1 MKPLLDLERGECRWP
16 VTDTKPY
23 LFCAEP
29 RDGESSYCACHKAMS
44 VAEAQP
50 QPLTDR
56 AADFLAGPSRPRP
69 AKANGPRM
77 PVDHVMRTNRCA
89 SKTAWGMP

>member
-16 VTDTKPY
+16 VTDTKPF
-23 LFCAEP
+23 LFCSEP
-29 RDGESSYCACHKAMS
+29 QADESSYCACHKAMS
-44 VAEAQP
+44 LSETQP

-56 AADFLAGPSRPRP
+56 AADFLAGRSPRV
-69 AKANGPRM
+69 AKASGARM

-89 SKTAWGMP
+89 NRTSWGI